1 MNGQNLSTA
10 QNQRLENCP
19 QWRSMGMMTGGKR
32 QLCIF
37 AHCFHTIVVL
47 KPRWLA
53 HFFRWRGTIDSLCLC
68 SSSSHSVNVIHRPFF
83 FRWWFSLLIS
93 LIISQ
98 LKKIKEGKTSYKV
111 PLLFLYS
118 SKRSKRKLS
127 IISMVL
133 AWLAGCWGL
142 KKSFIRNGFQHQQL
156 DFVGS
161 ARGETRKES
170 STKRKQKWRFYLLTI
185 TICSSLIFTESDT
198 SKNCLIL
205 RYDQNHRGNVFINAI

>member
-1 MNGQNLSTA
+1 MASSLFPMTRHNWLSA
-10 QNQRLENCP
+10 CAA
-19 QWRSMGMMTGGKR
+19 
-32 QLCIF
+32 
-37 AHCFHTIVVL
+37 AHHILLMSF
-47 KPRWLA
+47 
-53 HFFRWRGTIDSLCLC
+53 ID
-68 SSSSHSVNVIHRPFF
+68 HFF

-185 TICSSLIFTESDT
+185 TIRSSLLFTESDT
-198 SKNCLIL
+198 SKNCLIF